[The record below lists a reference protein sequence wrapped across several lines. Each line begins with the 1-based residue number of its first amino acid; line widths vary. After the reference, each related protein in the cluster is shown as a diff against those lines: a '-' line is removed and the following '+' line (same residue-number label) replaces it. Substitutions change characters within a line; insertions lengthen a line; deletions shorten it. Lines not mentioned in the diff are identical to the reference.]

1 MTRHLAVAAGF
12 LAIAMA
18 WSLPLSLHL
27 ATDLPG
33 GAFGDNAVFL
43 WDFWWMRTALT
54 STTGFFHTPYLFA
67 PAGVDLTLHTHMA
80 LPALVGAT
88 VLGGLPLI
96 AALNITTLAAL
107 ALNGFAAYLL
117 AWRLTRER
125 FASIVA
131 GIIFGCSPYIA
142 AHLNG
147 HFNLTTAWTVP
158 LFALAIAEALQRR
171 PMLYG
176 ACAGLILAAT
186 AYIDYYYVTFELVFA
201 VCALLLRAFTW
212 SMRRGPGVPSRRLLR
227 ARTATHVLLA
237 LDLGLIVAI
246 LVSGGFAGRIG
257 PIRFSAFEI
266 FNPLQ
271 ALWVLVAVAA
281 WLHVNPRVVVAPR
294 DGWSRERAIYA
305 CAAMSIAFA
314 LAAGPIL
321 FGGIRLWLNG
331 DYVSQRYFWRSAPR
345 GVDAASLVLG
355 SPFEGLWRGVAQRLY
370 SSVDI
375 DPVESVAW
383 LGVVPLVLAM
393 YAIRRTSIDR
403 DVRFWTAIAAVFFV
417 WSFGT
422 HVFALGRNTGVIG
435 PAALLRFVPIVS
447 NARIP
452 GRAMVMVYLAVA
464 MLAAKG
470 LAAFRAAGPWRGAA
484 PILVAALLMDFL
496 AAPVRVAPAM
506 CPPIY
511 EMLRDRP
518 ERGAVAELPVGF
530 GDGLGA
536 VTPVENRMM
545 LACQTIHE
553 RPLVGGFVAR
563 LPPRILESYRSD
575 PLLAGWLRLSGASG
589 AFELAAPPDARIA
602 AERLKADGIAL
613 ILLNRSTASPALSDY
628 VDHMM
633 PLTLVGAD
641 ETRSLYVV
649 AAATP

>member
-18 WSLPLSLHL
+18 WSFPLSLHL

-67 PAGVDLTLHTHMA
+67 PAGVDLTLHTHVA

-96 AALNITTLAAL
+96 AALNVTTLAAL

-117 AWRLTRER
+117 AWRLTHER
-125 FASIVA
+125 LASIVA
-131 GIIFGCSPYIA
+131 GLIFGCSPYVA

-147 HFNLTTAWTVP
+147 HFDLTMAWTLP
-158 LFALAIAEALQRR
+158 LFALAITEALQRNAA
-171 PMLYG
+171 LYG

-186 AYIDYYYVTFELVFA
+186 AYIDYYYVTFELAYA
-201 VCALLLRAFTW
+201 VLALALPAFTW
-212 SMRRGPGVPSRRLLR
+212 SVRRRPAPPSPRLMR
-227 ARTATHVLLA
+227 ARTATHLLIA
-237 LDLGLIVAI
+237 LDLGLISAI
-246 LVSGGFAGRIG
+246 LASGGFAGRIG

-271 ALWVLVAVAA
+271 VLWVLVAVAA
-281 WLHVNPRVVVAPR
+281 WLHVNPRVVVTR
-294 DGWSRERAIYA
+294 REDWSRQPAISA
-305 CAAMSIAFA
+305 ATAMSIAFT
-314 LAAGPIL
+314 LAAAPIV
-321 FGGIRLWLNG
+321 FNGIRLLVNG

-345 GVDAASLVLG
+345 GVDAAALVLG
-355 SPFEGLWRGVAQRLY
+355 NPFEGLWSGAVRRLY
-370 SSVDI
+370 ASADI
-375 DPVESVAW
+375 DPIESVAW
-383 LGVVPLVLAM
+383 LGLVPLVLAI
-393 YAIRRTSIDR
+393 YAIRRTWIDR
-403 DVRFWTAIAAVFFV
+403 GVRFWTAIAAVFFA

-422 HVFALGRNTGVIG
+422 HVFALGRNTGMIG
-435 PAALLRFVPIVS
+435 PAAILHFVPIVS
-447 NARIP
+447 NARMP
-452 GRAMVMVYLAVA
+452 GRAMVMVYLAIA

-470 LAAFRAAGPWRGAA
+470 LAAFRAASPWRGAA
-484 PILVAALLMDFL
+484 PILVAALLVDFL
-496 AAPVRVAPAM
+496 AAPVRLAPAA

-511 EMLRDRP
+511 QMLRDRP

-545 LACQTIHE
+545 LACQTIHG

-563 LPPRILESYRSD
+563 LSPRILESYRSD
-575 PLLAGWLRLSGASG
+575 PLLAGWLRLSGAAG
-589 AFELAAPPDARIA
+589 AFERAAPPDARLA
-602 AERLKADGIAL
+602 AERLEADGIAL

-628 VDHMM
+628 VDHVM

-649 AAATP
+649 AAAKP